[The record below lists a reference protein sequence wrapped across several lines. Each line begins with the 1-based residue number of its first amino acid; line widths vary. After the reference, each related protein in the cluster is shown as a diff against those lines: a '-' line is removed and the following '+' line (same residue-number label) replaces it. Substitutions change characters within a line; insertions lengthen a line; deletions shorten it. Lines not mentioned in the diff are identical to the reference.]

1 MSLITSSLG
10 YLTEIWSRKLSK
22 RHRNT
27 MKDIN
32 HAELESFQTCRDTIT
47 SSMGKY
53 KHASGVNQPY
63 EAVIP

>member
-1 MSLITSSLG
+1 
-10 YLTEIWSRKLSK
+10 
-22 RHRNT
+22 

-63 EAVIP
+63 EAVIPWKPNASHDGGANSMYVNISRL